1 MMESQ
6 QHNLCII
13 KMTEINNLSVFHVE
27 KTKHGDELCEPD
39 FTHISKDSFM
49 KHFSKQTLQTASL

>member
-1 MMESQ
+1 
-6 QHNLCII
+6 
-13 KMTEINNLSVFHVE
+13 MTEINNLSVFHVE